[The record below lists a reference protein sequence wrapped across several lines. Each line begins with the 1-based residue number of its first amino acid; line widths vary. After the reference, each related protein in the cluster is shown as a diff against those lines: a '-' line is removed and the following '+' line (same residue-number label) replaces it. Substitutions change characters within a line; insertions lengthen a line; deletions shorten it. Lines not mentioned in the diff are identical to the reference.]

1 MTIAPGASTNQIT
14 RWVLVSFAIILIV
27 TAMWFVRDILLLTVT
42 AVIMAILLTTP
53 IRFMVMRGVPRPLAI
68 LLTLVILV
76 VVVILAGLVL
86 LPGLFSQFQQL
97 ISIYLPG
104 AAKELQNQL
113 QPDNLQARFTFLKDL
128 DPKTLDNLSN
138 QVRTQLLDGLGNIPA
153 QIFPFVGGLASTL
166 LNILIVVF
174 LAMYFV
180 ADPDLHERGLV
191 KMVPLRYRGRAFEI
205 LIKLDSTL
213 RKFLQAQIV
222 LMLLIGGVTGAALAV
237 LGVPLAGALGTI
249 TGLLAFIPNF
259 GPLVA
264 LIPIIAVALINTPN
278 QLLLVVVV
286 FYVVQFLMS
295 QLLAPV
301 LMGRE
306 VNLPPSL
313 ILLSQIIAGIFFG
326 FLGLLLSVPLAAIAT
341 VLVREIYIKD
351 ILGDEKPQESLSQ
364 MVQDAE
370 RA

>member
-1 MTIAPGASTNQIT
+1 MTIAPNASTNQIT
-14 RWVLVSFAIILIV
+14 RWVLVSFAIVLIV
-27 TAMWFVRDILLLTVT
+27 TAMWLVRDILLLTVT
-42 AVIMAILLTTP
+42 AVIVAILLTTP
-53 IRFMVMRGVPRPLAI
+53 IRFMVKRGIPRPGAI
-68 LLTLVILV
+68 LLTLVLLIV
-76 VVVILAGLVL
+76 VVVLAALVL

-104 AAKELQNQL
+104 AAKEVQDQL
-113 QPDNLQARFTFLKDL
+113 QPENLQSRFSFLKNL
-128 DPKTLDNLSN
+128 DPNTLTNLSD
-138 QVRTQLLDGLGNIPA
+138 QVRTQLIDGLGNIPS
-153 QIFPFVGGLASTL
+153 QIFPFVGGLATTL

-180 ADPDLHERGLV
+180 ADPDLHERGLI

-222 LMLLIGGVTGAALAV
+222 LMLLIGGVTGVALFV

-264 LIPIIAVALINTPN
+264 LVPIIAVALINTPD
-278 QLLLVVVV
+278 QLLLVVII

-306 VNLPPSL
+306 VNLPPAL

-341 VLVREIYIKD
+341 VLVREVYIKD
-351 ILGDEKPQESLSQ
+351 ILGDEKPDESLNQ
-364 MVQDAE
+364 MVVDAKT
-370 RA
+370 A